1 MPCNPAICSGCAIF
15 FTDRWADAA
24 NTLEPLWPQESG
36 QLSYLYVLSIAA
48 HRAGEK
54 ELDKKATTQL
64 IRAGEGSPEFHLFMG
79 KAHLNLEQ
87 YDLALADFQAA
98 AEANP
103 KLTFVHFNLG
113 LTYLKKQDY
122 EHARDEFLKDAAVE
136 PDLALNYDELG
147 DVYSLLQQDSNA
159 EKSYREA
166 LRIDPRLV
174 NSYVGLAKAYRRE
187 EKYQQAL
194 RAIDSAEKLN
204 ADAPDIHYLRG
215 QVLLHLGRGEQG
227 KKEMETSVRID
238 NERRAERERQVESGT
253 VPSPELLQ
261 DEPQDEQ

>member
-1 MPCNPAICSGCAIF
+1 M
-15 FTDRWADAA
+15 
-24 NTLEPLWPQESG
+24 
-36 QLSYLYVLSIAA
+36 
-48 HRAGEK
+48 
-54 ELDKKATTQL
+54 
-64 IRAGEGSPEFHLFMG
+64 
-79 KAHLNLEQ
+79 
-87 YDLALADFQAA
+87 
-98 AEANP
+98 
-103 KLTFVHFNLG
+103 
-113 LTYLKKQDY
+113 
-122 EHARDEFLKDAAVE
+122 E

-215 QVLLHLGRGEQG
+215 QVLVHLGRGEQG

-253 VPSPELLQ
+253 VRRPNFCRTSRRTSSDTLFRTSCGLARG
-261 DEPQDEQ
+261 PQQRRSGGRINS